1 MVRAKTRQRLQKK
14 KGTKKRK
21 EIRSDVI
28 TRRAKEILLGTD
40 DHIWMCPICKLA
52 DGSCK
57 YAICDGCHG
66 THLDKRTRRQ
76 KDTKLDLAGNGCRH
90 KLDHLVHDSNIWW
103 WGVFFLC
110 GTVEYGAVTS
120 RGTVRSLFFEPME
133 SLTLYLVMRFSCD
146 RVQIVRKCAVLPR
159 SKHTRATCRRVVP
172 RAKKISSRYMY
183 WYLGGNMQK
192 EVN

>member
-1 MVRAKTRQRLQKK
+1 MVKAKTCERLQEE

-66 THLDKRTRRQ
+66 THLNKRSRRQ
-76 KDTKLDLAGNGCRH
+76 KDTRLDLTGNRCRH
-90 KLDHLVHDSNIWW
+90 KLEHLVHDTNIWW
-103 WGVFFLC
+103 
-110 GTVEYGAVTS
+110 
-120 RGTVRSLFFEPME
+120 
-133 SLTLYLVMRFSCD
+133 
-146 RVQIVRKCAVLPR
+146 CAKVCNDGEKW
-159 SKHTRATCRRVVP
+159 KHEEEQNIRAHRCNRC
-172 RAKKISSRYMY
+172 
-183 WYLGGNMQK
+183 GGNFVLRSEGRK
-192 EVN
+192 A